1 MNSEEHSELI
11 ELRRL
16 HAIMREGE
24 REEMGGGARAR
35 RALKNPLSPKTEKF
49 RENNTSE

>member
-24 REEMGGGARAR
+24 GEEIGGGARAR
-35 RALKNPLSPKTEKF
+35 RALKNPLNPKTKKF
-49 RENNTSE
+49 RENHTSE

>member
-24 REEMGGGARAR
+24 REEMGGGLELVAH
-35 RALKNPLSPKTEKF
+35 LKIP
-49 RENNTSE
+49 